1 MSSLS
6 VLDTNFSNP
15 WRNTVEGYAAL
26 AWAVSALILTY
37 TSLGAPLGTV
47 GLWAVTLCCYLMA
60 TWWLVRTYFHCRAK
74 LNLIGFGLEII
85 NAPTLSKYVK
95 PGYTWL
101 GHGFAWDVDCTQRLY
116 DLNKM
121 GPDKFIPSR
130 LSSSILSVIYRRR
143 LPNKD
148 SIGSHWIHGIGA
160 HAEKPTM
167 LSDSQWEGNTSV
179 TGTTGAGK
187 TVLIQC
193 LIQQNGIKG
202 QATLVIDPKSDKDLE
217 KCARQAASV
226 SGRPYYRVSLT
237 DPENSH
243 RIDPLANWLK
253 ISDIASRL
261 GMLVASNTEDDAF
274 TAYSWQVLYSLAG
287 ASVFVHDRPTIA
299 NLRSLIELGF
309 TSLVVRVL
317 KKHLAGKVNRPEDLD
332 QRINECETEVGQLN
346 LLMEMYGD
354 LPPESKHELCNGLIS
369 LSKSNEQWHHKMIA
383 GLKPK
388 LIQLSAGEMGPLLS
402 PDPDSDDER
411 PIVDVEHIIREA
423 GVLYI
428 GLDSLGDR
436 PTSSSV
442 GSIFLADFAGIASR
456 IYSQMEETRKRDL
469 INLYVD
475 EAPEIVENS
484 KAGAIG
490 LVQLLNKGRGSGY
503 RLVVLSQAISDWAK
517 ALGST
522 DAAYQLLGNTNN
534 KIVLRVTDPA
544 SQEFFEK
551 MFGET
556 TVKTAQYS
564 ISNANSGNDGD
575 PTSYSGG
582 YGERLTET
590 AAPIFPAAKF
600 GQLPNSEF
608 FGIFAGGKIV
618 KCRLPICIPTLD
630 KV

>member
-6 VLDTNFSNP
+6 ILNTNFSNP
-15 WRNTVEGYAAL
+15 WRKTVEVYAAI
-26 AWAVSALILTY
+26 AWVVAALVLTY
-37 TSLGAPLGTV
+37 SSLGAPLGQV
-47 GLWAVTLCCYLMA
+47 ALWGITLFCYLMA
-60 TWWLVRTYFHCRAK
+60 GWWIVRTYLHCRAK

-85 NAPTLSKYVK
+85 NTPALEKQVK

-101 GHGFAWDVDCTQRLY
+101 GTGFQWDVDCTQRLY

-130 LSSSILSVIYRRR
+130 LAASILSVIYRRK
-143 LPNKD
+143 LPHKD

-160 HAEKPTM
+160 HAEGPTL
-167 LSDSQWEGNTSV
+167 LSDSQWEGNTCV

-187 TVLIQC
+187 TVLIQS

-202 QATLVIDPKSDKDLE
+202 QATLIIDPKQDKDLE
-217 KCARQAASV
+217 KAARQAASV
-226 SGRPYYRVSLT
+226 TGRPYYRVSLT

-253 ISDIASRL
+253 VSDIASRL
-261 GMLVASNTEDDAF
+261 GMLVASNSEDDAF

-287 ASVFVHDRPTIA
+287 ACVFVHERPTIA
-299 NLRSLIELGF
+299 NLRALIELGF
-309 TSLVVRVL
+309 TGIVIRVL
-317 KKHLAGKVNRPEDLD
+317 TRYLADNISHPETLESRIGERDTAEGKLDL
-332 QRINECETEVGQLN
+332 
-346 LLMEMYGD
+346 LLEMYAD
-354 LPPESKHELCNGLIS
+354 LPSEKHHELCNGLVS
-369 LSKSNEQWHHKMIA
+369 LCKSNEQWHHKMIA

-411 PIVDVEHIIREA
+411 PIVDVEHIIREG

-456 IYSQMEETRKRDL
+456 IYSQSDDTRKRDL

-503 RLVVLSQAISDWAK
+503 RLVVLSQSVSDWAK
-517 ALGST
+517 ALGSA
-522 DAAYQLLGNTNN
+522 DAAYQVLGNTNN
-534 KIVLRVTDPA
+534 KIVLRVTDPS

-556 TVKTAQYS
+556 TVKTAQYA

-582 YGERLTET
+582 YSERLTE
-590 AAPIFPAAKF
+590 AASPVFPAAKF

-618 KCRLPICIPTLD
+618 KCRLPICIPTVD